1 MAGNMKLLD
10 QVYQQEHHQAKTLS
24 LKALQHPQVILRHA
38 GYPAFP
44 CLRIPHT
51 IARESSQDQSNSPE
65 RGLGAHGACSTWES
79 HRQQGHSSLSRTHRQ
94 QSQALASPGCG
105 TEPARDRHGAGSATA
120 GQGGTICQPGQTSSN
135 QVECQQ
141 GSQERGSYQMK
152 SQERLQGSVV
162 QLEELKWK
170 RRMPK

>member
-65 RGLGAHGACSTWES
+65 QGLGAHGACSSWES

-94 QSQALASPGCG
+94 QGQALASPGSG
-105 TEPARDRHGAGSATA
+105 TERRGTGTALALPQQDKEGQFVSQGKRPAIRSNASKGA
-120 GQGGTICQPGQTSSN
+120 
-135 QVECQQ
+135 
-141 GSQERGSYQMK
+141 R
-152 SQERLQGSVV
+152 R
-162 QLEELKWK
+162 EEAI
-170 RRMPK
+170 R